1 MMTPLPLPL
10 GRLDHYTLIVPDA
23 AACSRFHME
32 VLGFGWV
39 REQKVNAGSA
49 PEGEYDMLNHVLH
62 LPGDPSRTMV
72 VTEGLTE
79 DSIFRKYLDAHGPG
93 IHHVAYAVDD
103 LAEAYRKLEEAEIP
117 LTSKRI
123 AHDPMT
129 GLRQAF
135 ISRDK
140 TGYFIELIERTEEA
154 EEGVFKSGNM
164 AELAKSM
171 KSYIGE
177 GEKAEPSVAA
187 TAAPTAVVGKLPC
200 AIDEAKSFLSEPGN
214 LPLWTAH
221 QTVMK
226 DSGGGWI
233 ERRMNGD
240 VPLEVK
246 VAANRVSF
254 GWEFTEKP
262 FEVHFDLDE
271 TPEGVRVT
279 VPIPQGVDEA
289 RAVRT
294 ANAIKSELV
303 LLSDALGASVEPK
316 RLEEA
321 RQEMGRFHLEVYSR
335 KGA

>member
-1 MMTPLPLPL
+1 MMTPLLPL

-39 REQKVNAGSA
+39 REQKVNAGSV

-103 LAEAYRKLEEAEIP
+103 LAEAFRKLEEAEIP

-123 AHDPMT
+123 AHDPMS

-154 EEGVFKSGNM
+154 EEGTFKSGNM

-177 GEKAEPSVAA
+177 E
-187 TAAPTAVVGKLPC
+187 
-200 AIDEAKSFLSEPGN
+200 EPGN
-214 LPLWTAH
+214 CTGR
-221 QTVMK
+221 
-226 DSGGGWI
+226 GG
-233 ERRMNGD
+233 R
-240 VPLEVK
+240 
-246 VAANRVSF
+246 
-254 GWEFTEKP
+254 
-262 FEVHFDLDE
+262 
-271 TPEGVRVT
+271 
-279 VPIPQGVDEA
+279 
-289 RAVRT
+289 
-294 ANAIKSELV
+294 
-303 LLSDALGASVEPK
+303 
-316 RLEEA
+316 
-321 RQEMGRFHLEVYSR
+321 
-335 KGA
+335 

>member
-1 MMTPLPLPL
+1 MMTPLLPL
-10 GRLDHYTLIVPDA
+10 GRLDHYALIVPDA

-39 REQKVNAGSA
+39 REQKVNAGSV

-103 LAEAYRKLEEAEIP
+103 LAEAFRKLEEAEVP

-123 AHDPMT
+123 AHDPMS

-154 EEGVFKSGNM
+154 EEGIFKSGNM

-177 GEKAEPSVAA
+177 EEAAETTPAS
-187 TAAPTAVVGKLPC
+187 VVGELPGRM
-200 AIDEAKSFLSEPGN
+200 EEVRSFLGEPGN
-214 LPLWTAH
+214 LPRWTAH
-221 QTVMK
+221 QTVFRGE
-226 DSGGGWI
+226 DGRWV
-233 ERRMNGD
+233 ERRLAGD
-240 VPLEVK
+240 VPLDVSVEES
-246 VAANRVSF
+246 RVSF
-254 GWEFTEKP
+254 AWEFDEKP
-262 FEVHFDLDE
+262 FKVDFDLE
-271 TPEGVRVT
+271 ESASGVRVT
-279 VPIPQGVDEA
+279 VPMPDGISSE
-289 RAVRT
+289 RAART
-294 ANAIKSELV
+294 AHAIESELI
-303 LLSDALGASVEPK
+303 LLSDALGARVSDEK
-316 RLEEA
+316 LQQA
-321 RQEMGRFHLEVYSR
+321 RQTMGRFHLEIYSR